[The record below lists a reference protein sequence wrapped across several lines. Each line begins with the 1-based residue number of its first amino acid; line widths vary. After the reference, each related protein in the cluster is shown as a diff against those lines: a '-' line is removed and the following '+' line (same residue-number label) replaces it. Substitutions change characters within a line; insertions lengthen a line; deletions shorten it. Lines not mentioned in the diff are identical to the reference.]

1 MRDSGRTSRTSAS
14 VNHDSDEN
22 TTDLRE
28 LIANLQDEVAE
39 RARSQTQLAE
49 RNDRLEKLLEQQALE
64 LELARTRADRAE
76 RLASIGAMATGIA
89 HEINNP
95 IGGILLTAELAQS
108 REGGLNEMGKALDS
122 IVDYAK
128 RCREITQTVRSFA
141 QAQTSAKV
149 RGDLNAAVRGAIAL
163 SNDYAAANDCSLNLV
178 LADELPEFMMNQTGI
193 EQVVY
198 NLVRN
203 AIEAGAKCA
212 TIRTSQT
219 ERGLEVSVEDDG
231 SGISDEEVSYLFER
245 FFTTR
250 RHRGG
255 TGLGL
260 SIAHT
265 IVTDHGGA
273 IQLESEPNCGT
284 TVHVHFPIGIDAAKE

>member
-1 MRDSGRTSRTSAS
+1 MKHT
-14 VNHDSDEN
+14 SDEN
-22 TTDLRE
+22 TTELRE
-28 LIANLQDEVAE
+28 LIANLQDEIAE
-39 RARSQTQLAE
+39 RVRSQNELAE
-49 RNDRLEKLLEQQALE
+49 RRDRLEKLLEQQSLE
-64 LELARTRADRAE
+64 LELARSRAERAE

-108 REGGLNEMGKALDS
+108 RRGDVNEVGKALDS
-122 IVDYAK
+122 IVEYAK

-149 RGDLNAAVRGAIAL
+149 PGDLNAAVRGAVAL
-163 SNDYAAANDCSLNLV
+163 SKDYAEANDCSLDLA
-178 LADELPEFMMNQTGI
+178 LADELPELLMNQTGI

-203 AIEAGAKCA
+203 AIEAEAKCV
-212 TIRTSQT
+212 TVRTSQA
-219 ERGLEVSVEDDG
+219 ERGLEICVEDDG
-231 SGISDEEVSYLFER
+231 TGISDEEVSFLFER

-273 IQLESEPNCGT
+273 IHLESEPSCGT
-284 TVHVHFPIGIDAAKE
+284 TVYVHFPIGIDAAKE

>member
-1 MRDSGRTSRTSAS
+1 MT
-14 VNHDSDEN
+14 HESDEN
-22 TTDLRE
+22 ATELRE
-28 LIANLQDEVAE
+28 LIANLQDE
-39 RARSQTQLAE
+39 LAE
-49 RNDRLEKLLEQQALE
+49 RSRSQNELAERRDRLEKLLEQQALE
-64 LELARTRADRAE
+64 LELARSRADRAE

-108 REGGLNEMGKALDS
+108 CQGGLNEMGRALDS
-122 IVDYAK
+122 IVEYAR

-149 RGDLNAAVRGAIAL
+149 PGDLNVAVRGAIAL
-163 SNDYAAANDCSLNLV
+163 SKDYAEANDCSLDLV
-178 LADELPEFMMNQTGI
+178 LAEELPELLMNQTGI

-203 AIEAGAKCA
+203 AIEAEAKCV
-212 TIRTSQT
+212 TVRTSQN
-219 ERGLEVSVEDDG
+219 ERGLEISVEDDG
-231 SGISDEEVSYLFER
+231 TGISDEEVSFLFER

-273 IQLESEPNCGT
+273 IQLESEPSCGT
-284 TVHVHFPIGIDAAKE
+284 TVYVHFPIGIDAAKE

>member
-1 MRDSGRTSRTSAS
+1 VKHIG
-14 VNHDSDEN
+14 DEN
-22 TTDLRE
+22 KAELRE
-28 LIANLQDEVAE
+28 LIAGLQEEIAE
-39 RARSQTQLAE
+39 RTRGLNDLAD
-49 RNDRLEKLLEQQALE
+49 RRDRLEKLLEQQALE
-64 LELARTRADRAE
+64 LEHARSRADRAE

-122 IVDYAK
+122 IVNYAK
-128 RCREITQTVRSFA
+128 RCREITQTVRAFA

-149 RGDLNAAVRGAIAL
+149 PGDLNAAVRGAVAL
-163 SNDYAAANDCSLNLV
+163 SKDHASENGCSLNLV
-178 LADELPEFMMNQTGI
+178 LADDLPELVMNQTGV

-203 AIEAGAKCA
+203 AIEADAKCA
-212 TIRTSQT
+212 TVRTSQG
-219 ERGLEVSVEDDG
+219 ERGLEISVEDDG

-273 IQLESEPNCGT
+273 IHLESEPSCGT
-284 TVHVHFPIGIDAAKE
+284 TVHVHFPIGIDASKE